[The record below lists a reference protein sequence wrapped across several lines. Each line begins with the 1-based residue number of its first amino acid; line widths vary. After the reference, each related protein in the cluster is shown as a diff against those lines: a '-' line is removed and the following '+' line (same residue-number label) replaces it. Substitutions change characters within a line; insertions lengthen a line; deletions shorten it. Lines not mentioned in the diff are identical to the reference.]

1 MDVSNQIE
9 YFINMKTINLDTC
22 DKYMLEAIK
31 DAMKGESIYSQ
42 QDENAI
48 RTIFKQEIPKGKDY
62 SRIYEETLKKLYPLP
77 SGEGLFA
84 SSQRLREI
92 FSEEAKEFK
101 ESVKI
106 DKEILWEQLAAQYK
120 EMYWRAIDKK
130 DDNSARKILDSMQKL
145 LGAEKAQRV
154 LDQMQDKDGNV
165 EFKLDFNL

>member
-1 MDVSNQIE
+1 
-9 YFINMKTINLDTC
+9 MKTINLDTC

-106 DKEILWEQLAAQYK
+106 DKEILWEQLTAQYR

-145 LGAEKAQRV
+145 LGAEKAQKV

-165 EFKLDFNL
+165 EFHLDFGL